1 MLKKRADFEPADF
14 IELQEMV
21 GEYGIQDMSLQKLY
35 ANIFGQKISKSQR
48 LSNWEAD
55 ILTEQQKLYAA
66 TDAWACVM
74 LYQELLNM
82 KQEGFELEIVPEPEP
97 VVPKEGDPDAPKK
110 EKKRKARSKNTK
122 DGRKR
127 KGYTYH
133 RKSKKKN
140 TENKEIIPN
149 E

>member
-1 MLKKRADFEPADF
+1 
-14 IELQEMV
+14 MV
-21 GEYGIQDMSLQKLY
+21 CEYGIQDLSLQKLY

-82 KQEGFELEIVPEPEP
+82 KSNGYDLEIVPEPEP
-97 VVPKEGDPDAPKK
+97 VVPKEEDPDSPKK
-110 EKKRKARSKNTK
+110 EKKRKEKAKNVAKNSK
-122 DGRKR
+122 DGKKR
-127 KGYTYH
+127 RVSSH
-133 RKSKKKN
+133 RRNYKKKSK
-140 TENKEIIPN
+140 ENKEIIPN